1 MSTLKDVAAVAGVS
15 VATAARV
22 LNRDP
27 ALRVRPATRQRV
39 EHAAETLD
47 YRPNR
52 LASGLRTRRT
62 GTIALVLP
70 DPQNLA
76 WGETLRGV
84 ELAAAEREYVVVVA
98 DAHGPT
104 LDARQ
109 LTHFVLEGRMDG
121 LLVAFATVVDEL
133 VAQIASRGLPLVPI
147 NSRSAIVD
155 GSVTMEDAAASSL
168 AVDHLVELGHRRIGF
183 LAGRADTDV
192 GRRRELGYRDAMARH
207 GLAVAPAWVIPG
219 DYTERMAA
227 ASAESL
233 LAMMAVGDRPTAVFA
248 VNLPSA
254 LGLRAAARTLG
265 LRIPDDLSIVTMDDH
280 PILEH
285 TDPPLTAVRLPM
297 AEMGVLGTR
306 MLIDAVGG
314 APITHVRTSQP
325 PALVVRR
332 STAVPERAAG
342 RSDLGGQHRAET
354 AAGLEVLKGR
364 VGLLERPDRLDQVI
378 DRQAA
383 VQVQVDGVPDVV
395 GDEAARPEHG

>member
-1 MSTLKDVAAVAGVS
+1 VTTLKDVAADAGVS
-15 VATAARV
+15 VATVARV
-22 LNRDP
+22 LNGDP
-27 ALRVRPATRQRV
+27 QLRVRPTTRERV
-39 EHAAETLD
+39 LAAADALD

-52 LASGLRTRRT
+52 VASGLRTRRT

-84 ELAAAEREYVVVVA
+84 ERAAAERGYVVVVA

-109 LTHFVLEGRMDG
+109 LTQFVLEGRMDG

-155 GSVTMEDAAASSL
+155 GSVTMDDALACRL

-192 GRRRELGYRDAMARH
+192 GRRREVGYREAMARH
-207 GLAVAPAWVIPG
+207 GLAVAAGWVIPG
-219 DYTERMAA
+219 DYTERQAA
-227 ASAESL
+227 MSAEAA
-233 LAMMAVGDRPTAVFA
+233 LATEDRPSAVFA

-254 LGLRAAARTLG
+254 LGLRAAARARG

-285 TDPPLTAVRLPM
+285 TDPPLTAIRLPM
-297 AEMGVLGTR
+297 AEMGMLGAR

-314 APITHVRTSQP
+314 EPITHVRTSLP
-325 PALVVRR
+325 PVIVVRR
-332 STAVPERAAG
+332 STAP
-342 RSDLGGQHRAET
+342 
-354 AAGLEVLKGR
+354 
-364 VGLLERPDRLDQVI
+364 P
-378 DRQAA
+378 
-383 VQVQVDGVPDVV
+383 
-395 GDEAARPEHG
+395 AAR